1 MVSKG
6 TVCLR
11 KVANGDRDKIV
22 RFDRL
27 LGHANVTTGRIIAG
41 WGAATSIAA
50 RGRDVLAI
58 QDTSEIKFKTRAGYR
73 RGLGEIGK
81 GNIHGL
87 LLHAMV
93 AVDAETGQCL
103 GLVDGDVYTRKGRR
117 ETCHSERDL
126 ADKESRRWVDT
137 ARNGAE
143 VLSEAARVT
152 VIADAESD
160 FYAGLVLIER
170 EGLQVLSRSAR
181 NRRLDT
187 GGSLYDEV
195 ASWPACA
202 TTALEIRAQPGRL
215 ARTAQVELR
224 FGEVVLQRPAKTEP
238 DMPPNLRLRVVE
250 VREPNP
256 PEKTKPIC
264 WRLLTTHTVN
274 TRDDAWRIVVM
285 YRQRWVIEQF
295 FRVLKSQ
302 GLGIEDSQVQTAER
316 LLKLTAIAARA
327 GIITLQLVQARD
339 GKTSESAALV
349 FNDEAVEAL
358 NAIAKTKYKPRTK
371 LQTNPHPKSTL
382 AWAAWIIARL
392 GGWDGYPKS
401 KPPGPIT
408 MKNGLDT
415 FQNIL
420 IGWRARET

>member
-6 TVCLR
+6 TICLR
-11 KVANGDRDKIV
+11 KAANGDRDKIV

-27 LGHANVTTGRIIAG
+27 LGHANVTTERIIAG

-143 VLSEAARVT
+143 VLSEAVRVT

-187 GGSLYDEV
+187 GGSLYGEV
-195 ASWPACA
+195 ASWPVCA
-202 TTALEIRAQPGRL
+202 TAALEIRAQPGRS

-224 FGEVVLQRPAKTEP
+224 FGEVVLQRPDKTEP

-256 PEKTKPIC
+256 PEQTKPIC
-264 WRLLTTHTVN
+264 WRLLTTHTVS
-274 TRDDAWRIVVM
+274 TPEDAWRIVGM

-339 GKTSESAALV
+339 GKTPESAALV
-349 FNDEAVEAL
+349 FDDEAVKAL
-358 NAIAKTKYKPRTK
+358 DAIAKTKYKPRTK

-415 FQNIL
+415 FHNIL
-420 IGWRARET
+420 IGWKARET